1 MQEMKTAGWSRRFFW
16 PRKCRPQVD
25 SLSTHSRFSAHGGLK
40 PVLQTQYKTGN
51 PLLESPMRRFFL
63 LFLILPVLELWLL
76 LVVGD
81 EIGAAATLGLLF
93 LAAFV
98 GLGVLRYQ
106 RRSARGRRTQREM
119 GELPEQEM
127 LAMMGGVMLAMGAV
141 LLMIPGFITDALAL
155 PLLLPWSRHA
165 IVRWLFQK
173 GNLQA
178 WQSGAA
184 HAVFRARG
192 GAGPASRSGEIL
204 EGELDDEP
212 GSDPQQERISR
223 K

>member
-1 MQEMKTAGWSRRFFW
+1 MQEMKNGGLVPPFFL
-16 PRKCRPQVD
+16 PRKSCAQVG
-25 SLSTHSRFSAHGGLK
+25 SLSTHPRFSEHCGLK

-51 PLLESPMRRFFL
+51 PLTESPMRRFFL
-63 LFLILPVLELWLL
+63 LFLILPILELWLL

-81 EIGAAATLGLLF
+81 EIGAVATLGLLF

-106 RRSARGRRTQREM
+106 RRSARERRTQREM
-119 GELPEQEM
+119 GERPEQEM
-127 LAMMGGVMLAMGAV
+127 VAMMGSVMLAMGAV
-141 LLMIPGFITDALAL
+141 LLMIPGFITDAFAL

-165 IVRWLFQK
+165 IGRWLFQR

-184 HAVFRARG
+184 YAVFRARG
-192 GAGPASRSGEIL
+192 GTGPASPTGEIL
-204 EGELDDEP
+204 EGELDEEP
-212 GSDPQQERISR
+212 RPDPQQERISR

>member
-1 MQEMKTAGWSRRFFW
+1 
-16 PRKCRPQVD
+16 
-25 SLSTHSRFSAHGGLK
+25 
-40 PVLQTQYKTGN
+40 
-51 PLLESPMRRFFL
+51 MRRFFL
-63 LFLILPVLELWLL
+63 LFLILPILELWLL

-81 EIGAAATLGLLF
+81 EIGAMATLGLLF

-106 RRSARGRRTQREM
+106 RRSAKGRRTQREM

-165 IVRWLFQK
+165 LGRWLFQK
-173 GNLQA
+173 GKLQA

-184 HAVFRARG
+184 YGVFRTPRST
-192 GAGPASRSGEIL
+192 GPGSRSGEIL

-212 GSDPQQERISR
+212 RPDPQQERISR